1 VSQSVPDNIG
11 IMGGTFDPIHLG
23 HLVTAETARQ
33 AFHLRKVIFVPAG
46 RPPHKQGQPITA
58 AEHRFMMTVLATV
71 SHPHFEVD
79 RVEVDREGPSY
90 SVDTVAFFREQY
102 RGSNL
107 YFITGADAVLE
118 ICSWHNCHRL
128 LSMCRVVA
136 ATRPGYD
143 LAGLSRL
150 ADVVGEELFRRIVPL
165 EVPALAISSSDL
177 RRQVAEGKS
186 IRYLVPRAVEQY
198 IQKHG
203 LYRSPR
209 ERRAATGWGVVHIEG
224 PILSGKAGEE
234 EDA

>member
-1 VSQSVPDNIG
+1 MSEPVTDNIG

-46 RPPHKQGQPITA
+46 RPPHKEGQPITE
-58 AEHRFMMTVLATV
+58 AEHRYMMTVLATV
-71 SHPHFEVD
+71 SNPDFCVD
-79 RVEVDREGPSY
+79 RVEIDQPGPSY
-90 SVDTVAFFREQY
+90 SVDTVALFGERY
-102 RGSNL
+102 PDSNL

-118 ICSWHNCHRL
+118 ICSWRNCHRL

-150 ADVVGEELFRRIVPL
+150 ADMVGEELFCRIVPL
-165 EVPALAISSSDL
+165 GVPALAISSSDL
-177 RRQVAEGKS
+177 RRQVTQGRS
-186 IRYLVPRAVEQY
+186 IRYLVPRAVEEY

-203 LYRSPR
+203 LYRRPR
-209 ERRAATGWGVVHIEG
+209 ERRAAAGWGMVHIDG

-234 EDA
+234 DA

>member
-1 VSQSVPDNIG
+1 MSQSVPDNIG

-46 RPPHKQGQPITA
+46 RPPHKEGRVITEA
-58 AEHRFMMTVLATV
+58 GDRYLMTVLATI
-71 SHPHFEVD
+71 SHPDFYVD
-79 RVEVDREGPSY
+79 RIEIDREGPSY
-90 SVDTVAFFREQY
+90 SVDTVAYFREQY
-102 RGSNL
+102 PDSNL

-150 ADVVGEELFRRIVPL
+150 ADVVGEELFCRIVPL
-165 EVPALAISSSDL
+165 EVPALAVSSSDL

-186 IRYLVPRAVEQY
+186 IRYLVPQAVEEY
-198 IQKHG
+198 IHKHG
-203 LYRSPR
+203 LYRRPR
-209 ERRAATGWGVVHIEG
+209 ERRAAADWGVVHIEG
-224 PILSGKAGEE
+224 PILTGKAGEE
-234 EDA
+234 DG